1 VRCAHSGQESA
12 LSTVLVGAS
21 GRPCHAAYNQR
32 RRTLRRAGVGVG
44 SLAAVG
50 LLAACVPAGY
60 ANYSPAAGRPATPA
74 EALTVAAAVHSSPL
88 TAGAGTRPYRV
99 EAIRLST
106 RTPGYAF
113 ATIDPTTP
121 QLDGAAVALR
131 ATPTAGGR
139 LTWRVFDI
147 GSRHVGCSAPLAVRS
162 EFALHC

>member
-1 VRCAHSGQESA
+1 M
-12 LSTVLVGAS
+12 STVLVSAS
-21 GRPCHAAYNQR
+21 ERPCHLAYSQQR
-32 RRTLRRAGVGVG
+32 RRALRRAGVGVG

-74 EALTVAAAVHSSPL
+74 EALTVATAVHSSPL

-106 RTPGYAF
+106 RTPGYAL

-121 QLDGAAVALR
+121 QLDGAAVALH
-131 ATPTAGGR
+131 ATPTTGGR
-139 LTWRVFDI
+139 FTWRVFDV
-147 GSRHVGCSAPLAVRS
+147 GSQHVGCSAPLAVRS

>member
-1 VRCAHSGQESA
+1 MADSQ
-12 LSTVLVGAS
+12 
-21 GRPCHAAYNQR
+21 QR
-32 RRTLRRAGVGVG
+32 RRTLRRGGVGVG

-106 RTPGYAF
+106 RIPGYAF
-113 ATIDPTTP
+113 ATIDPATP

-131 ATPTAGGR
+131 ATPTTGGR
-139 LTWRVFDI
+139 LTWRVFNV
-147 GSRHVGCSAPLAVRS
+147 GSRHAGCSAPLAVRS